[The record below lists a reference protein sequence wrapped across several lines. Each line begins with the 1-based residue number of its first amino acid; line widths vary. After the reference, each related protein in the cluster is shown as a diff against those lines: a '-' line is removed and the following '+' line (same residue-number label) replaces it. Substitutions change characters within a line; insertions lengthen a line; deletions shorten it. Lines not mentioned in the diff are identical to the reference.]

1 MIYGPYKRKSRIQ
14 AVRMPQRIR
23 HRSYNARPSR
33 AVFSLRIVLAVCAAA
48 LLILGGRAL
57 CLEHTALELS
67 VTAALAGIAVL
78 LLYLLKRMDHRR
90 N

>member
-1 MIYGPYKRKSRIQ
+1 MIYGPYKRKGRVQ
-14 AVRMPQRIR
+14 TGRMPQRTQR
-23 HRSYNARPSR
+23 RGYNARPSR
-33 AVFSLRIVLAVCAAA
+33 AVLFLRLAFAACVTA
-48 LLILGGRAL
+48 LLLLGGRML

-67 VTAALAGIAVL
+67 VTAALSGIAVL